1 MNNYL
6 LDTHGFLWS
15 VWQPEKLGQQAI
27 AILENTENNI
37 FVSSITFWEVALKYT
52 LGKLTIGC
60 KPDELI
66 KVADDMGFAK
76 ISLSPEEASL
86 FYQLPKF
93 AHKDPFDRML
103 IWQAIQRNLVMIS
116 KDNQFDHYNQN
127 GLRVIW

>member
-1 MNNYL
+1 VNNYL

-15 VWQPEKLGQQAI
+15 VWHPEKLGQQAI

-37 FVSSITFWEVALKYT
+37 FVSSITFWEIALKYT

-76 ISLSPEEASL
+76 ISLSPEEAAL

-116 KDNQFDHYNQN
+116 KDNQFDHYNQH